1 MGRVIR
7 VRVVNAARDAVPDIG
22 RAAGP
27 SGHPAY

>member
-7 VRVVNAARDAVPDIG
+7 VRVVNAARDAVPDTG

-27 SGHPAY
+27 SEHPAY